1 MHDDAPLQIAE
12 THEGGWVRLALN
24 GELDIA
30 TARRLRERLHE
41 LKEAGSDV
49 RLDLSQL
56 QFMDSAGA
64 HARAEALAE
73 SRADHWRLEVEP
85 TMSHQV
91 SRFIDVAKA
100 AGWNI
105 DL

>member
-64 HARAEALAE
+64 HALAEALAE
-73 SRADHWRLEVEP
+73 SRADHCDSRSSRRCP
-85 TMSHQV
+85 TRS
-91 SRFIDVAKA
+91 A
-100 AGWNI
+100 ASSTWPKPLVGT
-105 DL
+105 